1 MQEAFSRTERESS
14 VAVFLS
20 TRKEYCPFLCFPHSS
35 INAGVPF
42 LPHLVTRSH
51 LIYFQQ
57 LGIGTWP
64 LNSHFHNVWRWWHCS
79 RLLQV
84 PLQQHTPPHLVRER
98 IVSIF
103 SENYL
108 TYYTGSNTR
117 FQIPKLSLM
126 VPVPDRDK
134 TPSISRDQGLTQTSC
149 CEIASNS
156 QLHHLRN
163 TFESLL
169 GHSQE
174 GESLISKAPS
184 PTICTGSS
192 VCRTTKAAA
201 P

>member
-79 RLLQV
+79 RLLQL
-84 PLQQHTPPHLVRER
+84 PLQQHTPPHLLRER

-103 SENYL
+103 SENYF
-108 TYYTGSNTR
+108 TCYTGSN
-117 FQIPKLSLM
+117 IKLWF
-126 VPVPDRDK
+126 PGPDRDK
-134 TPSISRDQGLTQTSC
+134 TSSISRYQVLTQTAC
-149 CEIASNS
+149 CEIVCPASS
-156 QLHHLRN
+156 PEKYFWELIGALTWRRVTDQQSPICHPLSALAAQFAGLLKQQLPGL
-163 TFESLL
+163 SWCL
-169 GHSQE
+169 
-174 GESLISKAPS
+174 
-184 PTICTGSS
+184 
-192 VCRTTKAAA
+192 
-201 P
+201 

>member
-35 INAGVPF
+35 INSGVSF

-57 LGIGTWP
+57 LGIGLWP

-84 PLQQHTPPHLVRER
+84 PLQQHTPSHLLRER

-103 SENYL
+103 SENYFIC
-108 TYYTGSNTR
+108 YTGSNT
-117 FQIPKLSLM
+117 KLWNTEAQPCGFLGLTGT
-126 VPVPDRDK
+126 K
-134 TPSISRDQGLTQTSC
+134 PSISRGSRPHTNSMLWNCTPSFIIW
-149 CEIASNS
+149 EILLRACWGTHKKEGHWSAKP
-156 QLHHLRN
+156 HL
-163 TFESLL
+163 
-169 GHSQE
+169 
-174 GESLISKAPS
+174 P
-184 PTICTGSS
+184 PTLCTGSS